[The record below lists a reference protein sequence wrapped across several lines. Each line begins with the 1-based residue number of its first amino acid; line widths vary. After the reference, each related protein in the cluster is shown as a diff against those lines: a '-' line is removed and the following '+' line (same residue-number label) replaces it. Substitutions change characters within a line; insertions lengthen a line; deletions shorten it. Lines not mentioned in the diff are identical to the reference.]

1 MSLSLHAH
9 MGSFS
14 RDRGHIG
21 KKQMDILKIQS
32 VVIEVKNV
40 VQGLLRGVDVRGKN
54 SKYKE
59 KV

>member
-1 MSLSLHAH
+1 

-32 VVIEVKNV
+32 IVIEVKNV

-54 SKYKE
+54 SEYKE